1 MLTNRCTAQ
10 VARLT
15 ALAGLACIA
24 APIALPASAQIEPNR
39 PGINELSASNTQS
52 QQLPSTATSGNL
64 LVAQAGLRS
73 IADELALSND
83 AFSTLNRAIR
93 TAGLTTALAG
103 RGPFTIFAPTDEAF
117 RQLPQGTVQT
127 LLRPENRA
135 KLTQILTYHV
145 VSGNIRSFGLRPGS
159 VVRLNTLQGK
169 PLTVRVTNASEIFV
183 NGAKVILADI
193 PSRNGTIHGIN
204 SVLMP

>member
-1 MLTNRCTAQ
+1 MLTNRCNAQ

-24 APIALPASAQIEPNR
+24 APIALPASAQMMPNR
-39 PGINELSASNTQS
+39 PGINELSASNPQS
-52 QQLPSTATSGNL
+52 PQLRSTTISGNL
-64 LVAQAGLRS
+64 LVAQVGLRS
-73 IADELALSND
+73 IADELAISNG
-83 AFSTLNRAIR
+83 AFSTLSTAIK

-117 RQLPQGTVQT
+117 RQLPRGTVQT

-159 VVRLNTLQGK
+159 VVRLNTLEGK